1 MRQTVI
7 TAVALAAAALG
18 GQAQEPPARIV
29 ILGSSTAGGA
39 GASRPER
46 SWAALLSAALAPA
59 GYTVINRS
67 LAADTTAG
75 AIARFGRD
83 VAPLRPA
90 YVVLATSI
98 YNEGIT
104 GSPKAAWTRYVENL
118 ARLVDM
124 TSALGATAV
133 VMGPYPN
140 DAANVEVQ
148 ALIETLYQQL
158 SASGARVWD
167 FFNPVADGRGHWL
180 PGLTVDGIHPSDQ
193 GHFYLFDSVPLGT
206 FRGAYLQE
214 WRRGRLEGLGGCAL
228 QRETSL
234 VFSRP
239 SMSWTVGV
247 AARYAAG
254 TRTLLAMP
262 ELELRVDTRGSS
274 IEVAQGGNVL
284 AIAAFP
290 EDAAWH
296 DIYVT
301 RKDATGRIEL
311 YLDGVSVASSWGAP
325 RGAISQVTAPS
336 LAEDSGADV
345 RLATAY
351 RTPLD
356 EGALSALRRGAA
368 VTKSA
373 EAWPPPCLPAAR
385 RGI

>member
-7 TAVALAAAALG
+7 IAVALAAAALAG
-18 GQAQEPPARIV
+18 RAQEPPVRIV
-29 ILGSSTAGGA
+29 ILGSSTAAGA

-67 LAADTTAG
+67 IAADTTAG
-75 AIARFGRD
+75 AIARFERD

-104 GSPKAAWTRYVENL
+104 GSPRAAWTRYVENL
-118 ARLVDM
+118 ARLAAM
-124 TSALGATAV
+124 TSALGAIPV

-148 ALIETLYQQL
+148 TSIETLYQQL

-167 FFNPVADGRGHWL
+167 FFNPVVDGRGHWL
-180 PGLTVDGIHPSDQ
+180 PGLTVDGTHPSDQ

-206 FRGAYLQE
+206 FRGTYLQE
-214 WRRGRLEGLGGCAL
+214 WRRGHPGVFGNCGL

-239 SMSWTVGV
+239 SLSWTVGV
-247 AARYAAG
+247 AARYAAAP
-254 TRTLLAMP
+254 RTLLAMP
-262 ELELRVDTRGSS
+262 ELELRVDTWGSS
-274 IEVAQGGNVL
+274 IELAQGGNVL
-284 AIAAFP
+284 AIASFP
-290 EDAAWH
+290 DDGAWH

-311 YLDGVSVASSWGAP
+311 YLDGVGVASSGGAP
-325 RGAISQVTAPS
+325 QGAVSQVTAPS
-336 LAEDSGADV
+336 LAADSGADV

-356 EGALSALRRGAA
+356 ARALSALRLGAP

-385 RGI
+385 RGP